1 MKLLVALLLATSAEG
16 LNTKQQV
23 ALKKPLLLRGGAIG
37 AKTALLVQTAGL
49 TAFGSE
55 FILSKWAS
63 TRYWVCARHC
73 TRKPHNCCV
82 TCLRAQ
88 CRGLALTRCI
98 DCSLPTL
105 ACALIHDCAQRAY
118 CRTMRLRRWLG
129 SSSPRPLVSGF
140 SASRTSPIA
149 RPRLATLRRWR
160 PTARSSPTRGL
171 PGRWCA
177 STQIQSTPHHHSL
190 HTRPSIFRRPFFL
203 ADACQ
208 VAYGG
213 LPHLVRPLEGPG
225 WRLDPVRHPGRHR
238 RHHLPHV
245 GDKRFGPTPDHGT
258 NIVARSYVS

>member
-1 MKLLVALLLATSAEG
+1 MMKLLVALLLATSAEG

-160 PTARSSPTRGL
+160 PTARSSPTRPSSWRRERACVCVAQFQHYSFPMG
-171 PGRWCA
+171 
-177 STQIQSTPHHHSL
+177 SL
-190 HTRPSIFRRPFFL
+190 DLKGFHCLNCLIYPPSRSSISN
-203 ADACQ
+203 
-208 VAYGG
+208 
-213 LPHLVRPLEGPG
+213 
-225 WRLDPVRHPGRHR
+225 
-238 RHHLPHV
+238 
-245 GDKRFGPTPDHGT
+245 
-258 NIVARSYVS
+258 NIG